1 MQGTVKEFYEA
12 LNEMRAIY
20 PFDDEKTRLCT
31 RDAWRNEENHLS
43 IITTDEKTGI
53 DIHMSKTIER

>member
-1 MQGTVKEFYEA
+1 MQGTVKDFYKA
-12 LNEMRAIY
+12 LDEMRAIY

-31 RDAWRNEENHLS
+31 RSVYQNAENHLS